1 MQTIQQILKNT
12 AVNGVISVER
22 AVQAVQAFDEERA
35 ATVDILKKLEKQ
47 VGMTDGEKINAHL
60 SAMTGQ
66 YFNPVDYHYEA
77 MPADQRI

>member
-22 AVQAVQAFDEERA
+22 AMIVARKLDEERA
-35 ATVDILKKLEKQ
+35 VTVDLLKKCERN
-47 VGMTDGEKINAHL
+47 VGMDLGEDINKHIAGI
-60 SAMTGQ
+60 TGA
-66 YFNPVDYHYEA
+66 YFNAVDYHYEA